1 MLSEKIGDYYS
12 RSSCRFCNSK
22 NFKEIINF
30 GYVPLAGAFIEKK
43 DLQKEKF
50 YPLEIIYCADCFL
63 VQVKNVISV
72 DILFKEKYFF
82 FSSAI
87 GTLIGHFKKFANEI
101 YSDFSSKSITP
112 TVLEIGCNDGVLLKP
127 LSDLGAYCV
136 GVDPAENVTK
146 TIDKKNIKIYNDCF
160 TKQVSLKIK
169 KDFGRIDA
177 IISCYSFAHIDDMQD
192 VMEGVNNLLKV
203 EGILIFELYYLG
215 TLIENMQ
222 YDNIYHEHMSYYS
235 ILSIRKFL
243 IKYEMEIFDIKF
255 FPDIRSGA
263 TRFYVK
269 NIKNKEKEKTSDYTK
284 MLSYEQKKGFND
296 FTVLNN
302 YANRIKKTKDQLIE
316 ILDKLKK
323 KRKTIVGY
331 GASGRGT
338 TIMNYCNI
346 DKKYI
351 DYVIDDAPA
360 KHGFYTPGTHVPI
373 KPWNYTEEVGFP
385 DYIILFAWA
394 FIDEVLVKRKRYRS
408 DGGKFIIPLPEVK
421 IV

>member
-1 MLSEKIGDYYS
+1 MIGYNKRETCAGCGGRQFES
-12 RSSCRFCNSK
+12 ILNL
-22 NFKEIINF
+22 
-30 GYVPLAGAFIEKK
+30 GVVPLAGYFPNKNELSNESK
-43 DLQKEKF
+43 
-50 YPLEIIYCADCFL
+50 YPLNLVVCKYCKL
-63 VQVKNVISV
+63 VQTDSVIDPVLLFEDYRYLSSVGLSGHFENVA
-72 DILFKEKYFF
+72 DIIDEKYDVRD
-82 FSSAI
+82 
-87 GTLIGHFKKFANEI
+87 KKI
-101 YSDFSSKSITP
+101 
-112 TVLEIGCNDGVLLKP
+112 LEIGCNDGVLLKP

-215 TLIENMQ
+215 TLIKNMQ